1 VSQVVVFLAL
11 AFSIVIAIFAVQNTT
26 PVAVQFIGFRADAV
40 AVSVLVLISAALGA
54 AAMLLLG
61 IAREVSLRWR
71 HRGVAQQLRAAQ
83 ARIAALEAEA
93 ASRQAEAVARQP
105 EAVGRQ
111 PSAIS
116 SPTSPTLE
124 LPQPSETPRREL
136 TADS

>member
-1 VSQVVVFLAL
+1 MLQVVVFLAL

-26 PVAVQFIGFRADAV
+26 PVAVSFLTFRAETV

-93 ASRQAEAVARQP
+93 ASREAEAVS
-105 EAVGRQ
+105 RQ